1 MPKSDTLKKRFHPD
15 TVRWRAAMAAAA
27 VSGAFCL
34 VVSSLLIVNYLQVSA
49 ATPLENPELLALRA
63 KLGELPAEDP
73 ALVAQIRA
81 MDLLA
86 RRAFFTSQEMLRT
99 GGLLLLAGA
108 VALAIALRLA
118 ARWKPQL
125 PAPDPEAG
133 EDGYWLVRA
142 RTRELLMFFGAVWL
156 VVALGAAVFTPLDF
170 PAAALG
176 GQGHGQTRTGTD
188 GPVSA
193 AVGEGRDTVPAGGEG
208 QEADPAAAAAPSPV
222 TVPGWDEVRRQ
233 WPNFRGPGG
242 IGVAFHTNAP
252 VTWNAET
259 GENIRW
265 KTEVPLPG
273 FNSPVVW
280 GNRVFLSGSDAETR
294 EVYCFDADSGEL
306 LWRHPVAD
314 LPGFT
319 GKIPEFQEETG
330 FAAPTMAAQG
340 DRVFAIFATGDLVC
354 LDHGGKM
361 LWGKNLGVPDNHYAH
376 SSSLIVYEDLL
387 LVQYD
392 QKKDGK
398 IIALHIGDGRE
409 VWTVPRERISWASP
423 VCVETP
429 LGWQLVVNSIKDV
442 DAYNPRTGQA
452 LWKLKCLDGEV
463 APSPAYG
470 AGIFF
475 VANEYATATAI
486 RVGGTAESPE
496 PEALWEFDEILP
508 DVSSPLV
515 TEKHAYLTTFRGEIA
530 CLDPA
535 TGEVRWVQELDEG
548 FRASPILVGDR
559 IYLMDAAGKMLI
571 FKDASEFELVGE
583 PALGEEAAATPAFLD
598 GRIYIRTLGHL
609 VCIAGQ

>member
-1 MPKSDTLKKRFHPD
+1 MPMSDPPKKRFHPSPAG
-15 TVRWRAAMAAAA
+15 WRAAMAAAA

-34 VVSSLLIVNYLQVSA
+34 VVSSLLVVNYFQVGA
-49 ATPLENPELLALRA
+49 LNPLENPELLELRGRLA
-63 KLGELPAEDP
+63 ELPAEDP
-73 ALVAQIRA
+73 ALAEQIRM

-86 RRAFFTSQEMLRT
+86 RRAFFTSQEMLRM
-99 GGLLLLAGA
+99 GGILLLAGA
-108 VALAIALRLA
+108 VVLVIALRLA

-142 RTRELLMFFGAVWL
+142 RARELLMFFGAVWL
-156 VVALGAAVFTPLDF
+156 VIALAAAVFTPLDF
-170 PAAALG
+170 PAAA
-176 GQGHGQTRTGTD
+176 RD
-188 GPVSA
+188 A
-193 AVGEGRDTVPAGGEG
+193 ALLAESDAETVAGG
-208 QEADPAAAAAPSPV
+208 AAAAAPAAFS
-222 TVPGWDEVRRQ
+222 VPAQDEVRRQ

-242 IGVAFHTNAP
+242 AGVAFHTNAP
-252 VTWNAET
+252 VSWNAET

-265 KTEVPLPG
+265 KTGVPLPG

-280 GNRVFLSGSDAETR
+280 GGRVFLSGSDENSR
-294 EVYCFDADSGEL
+294 EVYCFDADSGEM
-306 LWRHPVAD
+306 LWRHPVAN
-314 LPGFT
+314 LPGFA

-354 LDHGGKM
+354 LDHDGGM

-398 IIALHIGDGRE
+398 ILALDVRDGNE
-409 VWTVPRERISWASP
+409 VWSVPRERISWASP

-442 DAYNPRTGQA
+442 DAYNPRTGQH

-470 AGIFF
+470 AGIFL

-486 RVGGTAESPE
+486 RLGGAAEAPE
-496 PEALWEFDEILP
+496 PEALWEFDDILP

-535 TGEVRWVQELDEG
+535 TGEVLWVEELDEG

-559 IYLMDAAGKMLI
+559 VYLLDAEGKMLI
-571 FKDASEFELVGE
+571 FRDAPEFELLGE
-583 PALGEEAAATPAFLD
+583 PELGEEAAATPAFLD
-598 GRIYIRTLGHL
+598 GRIYARTLGHL
-609 VCIAGQ
+609 VCIAGD